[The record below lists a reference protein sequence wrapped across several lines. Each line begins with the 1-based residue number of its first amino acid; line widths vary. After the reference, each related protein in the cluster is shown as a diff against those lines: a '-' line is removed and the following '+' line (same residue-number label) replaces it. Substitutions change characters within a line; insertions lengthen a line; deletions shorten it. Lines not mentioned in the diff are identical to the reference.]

1 MCVQYIP
8 TNLRFKFE
16 KKGTQKTIV
25 FVVYSTSPR
34 NTNIHRQLL
43 VYIRELLFCSMFLS
57 EPIHSYKRTNFSV
70 LVSTKTNLRRH
81 RGKVSVHKVF
91 LIFFSFNCDAFNFFL
106 NGPPSALLRKLIENL
121 FLRAVK
127 TENELN
133 EDWTKNFFFFVTP
146 QRQLL
151 IPYWKWDVFKIQRT
165 LTQKKKWIAIS
176 YN

>member
-57 EPIHSYKRTNFSV
+57 EPIHSYKRTNFAV

-81 RGKVSVHKVF
+81 RGKVRVLRSSG
-91 LIFFSFNCDAFNFFL
+91 FFSFNCDAFNFFL
-106 NGPPSALLRKLIENL
+106 NEPPSALLRKLIEN
-121 FLRAVK
+121 FRAVK

-133 EDWTKNFFFFVTP
+133 EDWTKNIFFFVTP

-151 IPYWKWDVFKIQRT
+151 IPYWK
-165 LTQKKKWIAIS
+165 
-176 YN
+176 